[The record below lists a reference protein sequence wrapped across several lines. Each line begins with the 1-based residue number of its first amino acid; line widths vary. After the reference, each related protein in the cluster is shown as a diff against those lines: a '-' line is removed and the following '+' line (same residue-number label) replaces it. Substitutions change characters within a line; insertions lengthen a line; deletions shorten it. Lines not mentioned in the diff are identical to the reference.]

1 MCTHLSCAAAGLQYP
16 VAFAHETGSKSEN
29 NKKDDQMMSPSKIER
44 DERGKKR
51 IRRRRRQELGK
62 AQVSKERVLVGWN
75 SSLHTKK
82 KKKKRLECAGEK
94 TGRGEGIKALVHHTV
109 HLVLSSTLSLTRRPI

>member
-1 MCTHLSCAAAGLQYP
+1 
-16 VAFAHETGSKSEN
+16 
-29 NKKDDQMMSPSKIER
+29 MMSPSKIER

-82 KKKKRLECAGEK
+82 KKKKK
-94 TGRGEGIKALVHHTV
+94 TRVCRRKDGQGRRDKGA
-109 HLVLSSTLSLTRRPI
+109 SPPYSTPSTI